1 MAIFQE
7 IEKRLENLFEGF
19 FNRQFKSALQ
29 PVELAKK
36 LAKEMDRGKTV
47 SVEQTYAPNNYQVFL
62 SQPDYEKIAD
72 ISESLASELRS
83 YLNAHAQTKQ
93 YYLPTGVR
101 ITFSTDASLALGATR
116 ITSHLVEDA
125 NPRTDEADVGGHT
138 QILSAAEAA
147 ELGLYA
153 SKKEAALIQLET
165 GKRFTLKGETIYI
178 GRQDNNNLVIDDPSV
193 SRRHARLDREGPSY
207 IITDLGSTNGTQI
220 NQIPITTGALEDE
233 DCLTLGKSN
242 FIFRS

>member
-36 LAKEMDRGKTV
+36 LTKEMDRSKTV
-47 SVEQTYAPNNYQVFL
+47 GIEEIYAPNNYQVFL
-62 SQPDYEKIAD
+62 SESDYEKISAF
-72 ISESLASELRS
+72 SESLASELKS
-83 YLNAHAQTKQ
+83 YLVAQAQAKQ
-93 YYLPTGVR
+93 YRLPAGLVINFAVDASLKLGEVR
-101 ITFSTDASLALGATR
+101 ITSS
-116 ITSHLVEDA
+116 LVEDA
-125 NPRTDEADVGGHT
+125 NPRTDNADVGGHT
-138 QILSAAEAA
+138 QILSPAEAA

-153 SKKEAALIQLET
+153 SKKEAVLIHLET
-165 GKRFTLKGETIYI
+165 GKRFALKGETIYI
-178 GRQDNNNLVIDDPSV
+178 GRQANNDMVVDDPSV
-193 SRRHARLDREGPSY
+193 SRRHARLEREGPSY
-207 IITDLGSTNGTQI
+207 VITDLNSTNGTQI
-220 NQIPITTGALEDE
+220 NQIPITTGVLEDE